1 VTLCAA
7 AGGAAL
13 CAVAISRYGA
23 VGTPLHVPWW
33 LLAALFGL
41 AEVYAVHIQ
50 LRGESHTVSLSELPL
65 VIGLLCASPLDVL
78 TARLVGGGLAL
89 ALHRRQRP
97 LKLGFNLSLFALETG
112 TATLVL
118 HSVLG
123 SGEPLSAMGWGATG
137 AAMLCT
143 SLLSSLCIAL
153 VMAIASGA
161 SQLRRLPGL
170 LGFALSA
177 TAVNTVVGLAGARL
191 IERDAVTIL
200 LLVVPGLALAVAY
213 RAYISEREK
222 HERIARLYESS
233 RAFQGAQSVDV
244 ALSTLLAQGRAM
256 FGAEIAELTV
266 VPAGSAGE
274 AVRFSVGQVGADAL
288 HESHCSADDVHLG
301 LFTGEAVLV
310 RQGRRG
316 DVLAR
321 RLATRGIGDAM
332 ITTIPGDAGVLG
344 TLLIGNRRGSVAG
357 FQEDDLAL
365 FETFS
370 RQASAAIE
378 NGRLEAELRRLAFHD
393 TLTGLANRALFT
405 ARLERALERRARTDT
420 VPSVLF
426 IDLDDFKTVNDSLGH
441 VAGDALL
448 SAVGGRLESVLRS
461 GDLAARLGGDEF
473 AILVDGVEDS
483 AVPISVAERVIDALR
498 PSFRIHGADLTIH
511 GSVGIVVATPVMV
524 RADELLAS
532 ADVAM
537 YRAKARGKDCIEVFE
552 PSMQLAVM
560 ERHHLKLDLQRALD
574 RGELAVH
581 YQPIVALADGA
592 VRGAE
597 ALVRWNH
604 PTRGMVPPDGFI
616 PLAEET
622 GLILPLGRAVL
633 EQACWQGAR
642 WQELLPNFIL
652 SVNISDRQLRDA
664 HFIAEVTELLS
675 ICGLDPHSLVLEI
688 TEHVMT
694 HDDEATRS
702 ALHQLRALG
711 VRIAL
716 DDFGTGYSSL
726 SRLGELP
733 VDILKIDKQFVDGL
747 DRGPRNVAFSGAIVR
762 LGQSLGLEMIVEGI
776 ERHEQLEQLRPLLSG
791 MGQGYLFGAA
801 MEARELT
808 ARLQRAGHPRAE
820 RRGSR
825 YLRGQDDDD
834 DVRRLRV
841 MTSA

>member
-1 VTLCAA
+1 
-7 AGGAAL
+7 
-13 CAVAISRYGA
+13 
-23 VGTPLHVPWW
+23 
-33 LLAALFGL
+33 
-41 AEVYAVHIQ
+41 
-50 LRGESHTVSLSELPL
+50 
-65 VIGLLCASPLDVL
+65 
-78 TARLVGGGLAL
+78 
-89 ALHRRQRP
+89 
-97 LKLGFNLSLFALETG
+97 
-112 TATLVL
+112 
-118 HSVLG
+118 
-123 SGEPLSAMGWGATG
+123 
-137 AAMLCT
+137 
-143 SLLSSLCIAL
+143 
-153 VMAIASGA
+153 
-161 SQLRRLPGL
+161 
-170 LGFALSA
+170 
-177 TAVNTVVGLAGARL
+177 
-191 IERDAVTIL
+191 
-200 LLVVPGLALAVAY
+200 
-213 RAYISEREK
+213 
-222 HERIARLYESS
+222 
-233 RAFQGAQSVDV
+233 
-244 ALSTLLAQGRAM
+244 
-256 FGAEIAELTV
+256 
-266 VPAGSAGE
+266 
-274 AVRFSVGQVGADAL
+274 
-288 HESHCSADDVHLG
+288 
-301 LFTGEAVLV
+301 
-310 RQGRRG
+310 
-316 DVLAR
+316 
-321 RLATRGIGDAM
+321 M
-332 ITTIPGDAGVLG
+332 ITTIPGDAGILG
-344 TLLIGNRRGSVAG
+344 TLLIGNGRGSVAG
-357 FQEDDLAL
+357 FHEDDLAL

-405 ARLERALERRARTDT
+405 ARLERALERRAKTDT
-420 VPSVLF
+420 VPAVLF

-560 ERHHLKLDLQRALD
+560 ERHHLKLDLQRAID
-574 RGELAVH
+574 RGDLAVH
-581 YQPIVALADGA
+581 FQPIVALADGA
-592 VRGAE
+592 IRGME

-633 EQACWQGAR
+633 EIACWQGAR
-642 WQELLPNFIL
+642 WQELLPGLIL

-664 HFIAEVTELLS
+664 HFVAEVTELLS
-675 ICGLDPHSLVLEI
+675 ICGLEPHSLVLEI

-694 HDDEATRS
+694 HDDEVTRS
-702 ALHQLRALG
+702 ALHQLRAVG

-747 DRGPRNVAFSGAIVR
+747 DRGARNVAFSGAIIR

-776 ERHEQLEQLRPLLSG
+776 ERHEQLEHLRPLLSG

-801 MEARELT
+801 MEAREFT
-808 ARLQRAGHPRAE
+808 ARLQRLGHPRAE
-820 RRGSR
+820 RRGTR
-825 YLRGQDDDD
+825 YVRGLDDDD
-834 DVRRLRV
+834 DARRLRV
-841 MTSA
+841 VTSA